1 MGAVTFHRR
10 AGAALLLLAGCLP
23 GVDPGG
29 DERRILALQDPSPRV
44 REDAFQSL
52 LRDGGAPA
60 TKLRMAVGLGGSLG
74 FPVAALLYAQSRGD
88 AVPLDLKARH
98 LAGFEWPRAT
108 ASENAVVEP
117 YVREELEHDLART
130 GRPALRPLAD
140 ALRESAGSEA
150 AAMRV
155 VRTMLR
161 IGGRG
166 AAEAFAGLLDERRDV
181 GGARVCDAAAAG
193 LLFLGRQEL
202 ALRLAVA
209 DARVEAARSWWE
221 LAKDFPE
228 SEWIR
233 DALDGLLKKVQ
244 PKDPEGVLPVIEL
257 LAGRP
262 LEDPRAWAE
271 ANRDWRPAPP
281 PLRPAELLPD
291 LSRDRAR
298 AYEANRRLEEATG
311 IRVLAPR
318 LERVSEL
325 CAALRLW
332 QPPADLALRWRR
344 VLESPLLR
352 LSIAVLGSSASD
364 ERRIRWAYE
373 TYFHPTESESGE
385 LRIETQSESY
395 FLFVQALDFG
405 TRLVASESHG
415 AGGLWSGTLRRF
427 PDGSPL
433 LMFSLPLKAALVAVV
448 EEVDG
453 RRGTPTLATVRA
465 EWRARLA
472 SWADSGDALRAL
484 AYFQDPADRGLLRER
499 RAGRGLLLLGDPA
512 ALELRPTLEPY
523 EIEFALRKA
532 EDPRVRS
539 YLEGLRTA
547 LQK

>member
-1 MGAVTFHRR
+1 MARWGPVRTFRPI
-10 AGAALLLLAGCLP
+10 AAALLLLTGCLQ
-23 GVDPGG
+23 GAEPGG

-155 VRTMLR
+155 LRTMLR

-193 LLFLGRQEL
+193 LLFL
-202 ALRLAVA
+202 
-209 DARVEAARSWWE
+209 VEAARSWWE

-271 ANRDWRPAPP
+271 ANRDWRPVPP

-311 IRVLAPR
+311 LRVLAPR

-344 VLESPLLR
+344 ILESPLLR

-433 LMFSLPLKAALVAVV
+433 LMFSPPLKAALVAVV

-453 RRGTPTLATVRA
+453 RRGTPSLATVRA

-532 EDPRVRS
+532 EDPRVRN

-547 LQK
+547 LPR

>member
-1 MGAVTFHRR
+1 VA
-10 AGAALLLLAGCLP
+10 AALLLLAGCLSGAEP
-23 GVDPGG
+23 DD
-29 DERRILALQDPSPRV
+29 DERRVLAMQDPAPQV
-44 REDAFQSL
+44 REEAFQSL
-52 LRDGGAPA
+52 LRQGGVPA
-60 TKLRMAVGLGGSLG
+60 SKLRMAVGLGEPYG

-98 LAGFEWPRAT
+98 LAGFEWPRAS

-117 YVREELEHDLART
+117 YCREELERDLARS
-130 GRPALRPLAD
+130 GRPALRFLAA

-166 AAEAFAGLLDERRDV
+166 AAEALAGLLDADRDLGDDV
-181 GGARVCDAAAAG
+181 RACDAAAAG
-193 LLFLGRQEL
+193 LLYLGRQEL
-202 ALRLAVA
+202 ALRLAGR
-209 DARVEAARSWWE
+209 DARLEAARTWWD

-228 SEWIR
+228 SEWVR
-233 DALDGLLKKVQ
+233 DALDMLVTKVQ
-244 PKDPEGVLPVIEL
+244 PRDLEGVLPVIEL

-262 LEDPRAWAE
+262 LEDPKAWWA
-271 ANRDWRPAPP
+271 ANRDWRPEGP
-281 PLRPAELLPD
+281 PLRPAELLPE

-298 AYEANRRLEEATG
+298 AFDANRRLEEATG
-311 IRVLAPR
+311 LRVLAPP

-332 QPPADLALRWRR
+332 QPPVDLERRWRR

-352 LSIAVLGSSASD
+352 LSIAVIGSSASD

-385 LRIETQSESY
+385 LRIETQTESY
-395 FLFVQALDFG
+395 FLFVQALEFG

-415 AGGLWSGTLRRF
+415 VGRLWSGELRSF
-427 PDGSPL
+427 AAGAPMI
-433 LMFSLPLKAALVAVV
+433 MFSPPLRAALVATV
-448 EEVDG
+448 EEVDA
-453 RRGTPTLATVRA
+453 RRGTPSLGAIRA

-472 SWADSGDALRAL
+472 SWAESGDALRAL
-484 AYFQDPADRGLLRER
+484 AYFQDPADRGLLREH

-512 ALELRPTLEPY
+512 ALELRPTLEAY

-539 YLEGLRTA
+539 YLEGLRSA
-547 LQK
+547 LPR